1 MVNLKKF
8 NKYIFLNFI
17 DIENNLSVN
26 KIISILNIIKPK
38 KGKEKRIHFWNTVK
52 LFADSIKIKFP
63 SSKTNT
69 EKKEII
75 TE

>member
-17 DIENNLSVN
+17 GIENNLSVN

-38 KGKEKRIHFWNTVK
+38 KGKEKRIHF
-52 LFADSIKIKFP
+52 
-63 SSKTNT
+63 
-69 EKKEII
+69 
-75 TE
+75 